1 MFKESLQHRIPWLT
15 PALFNHLPTIF
26 REKLQ
31 EITCALTEV
40 RLAAGVKTEV
50 EFVGQLTSQCL
61 HGRHERNDQNE
72 DDRNE
77 NDERDD
83 RRHACAHTPV
93 LPTLERSF
101 LPLKEILATSGNARK
116 SFEAVL

>member
-1 MFKESLQHRIPWLT
+1 M
-15 PALFNHLPTIF
+15 
-26 REKLQ
+26 
-31 EITCALTEV
+31 

-72 DDRNE
+72 DDWNE
-77 NDERDD
+77 NDEGDD
-83 RRHACAHTPV
+83 RGHARAHTPV

-101 LPLKEILATSGNARK
+101 LPLKQILATSGNARE
-116 SFEAVL
+116 SFEAVLQHFRLRFRNCLLFVRSAGTVTSLS